1 MKRQKEEPLQQQ
13 RVDRQPRYIKQL
25 LKKAKERE
33 FEMDIVYE
41 RQVAKEQ
48 AQDKHLYGDKEQF
61 VTSAYKKKLKER
73 EQWLAEEKQR
83 EVEEQRFVFPS

>member
-48 AQDKHLYGDKEQF
+48 AQDKHLFGDKEQF
-61 VTSAYKKKLKER
+61 VTSAFMLKLKER